1 MLVLGRLVAGFTG
14 IIMVSFLLDIKKE
27 LFGVLRIFSFLWKTH
42 FLLLRNCIYFFVRYI
57 SFCFVT
63 DYECWAGYLLAVS
76 GIFVCISFKD
86 RGFFLIFPGCI
97 FTI

>member
-1 MLVLGRLVAGFTG
+1 MLVLEHLVAGFTG

-27 LFGVLRIFSFLWKTH
+27 LFGVFCESSVFPWKNH

-76 GIFVCISFKD
+76 GIFVCISFKS
-86 RGFFLIFPGCI
+86 GASF
-97 FTI
+97 